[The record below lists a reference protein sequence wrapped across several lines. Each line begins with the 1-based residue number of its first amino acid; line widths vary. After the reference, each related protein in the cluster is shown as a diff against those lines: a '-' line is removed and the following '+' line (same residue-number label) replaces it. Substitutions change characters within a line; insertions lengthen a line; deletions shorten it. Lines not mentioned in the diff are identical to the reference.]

1 MSYLLKRKAQQAYD
15 YSQINQLENIRK
27 QTKKDE
33 DSVLSIS
40 QQDLEFIESLPQVS
54 FQTPDIEQNQMFL
67 VQVQYL
73 QNEIEN
79 SVRLKNYKNIPRI
92 LRKKLIALIKN
103 NSQRKNQDQFQRLI
117 SILSSC
123 LSLQQIT
130 NNFFLQKE
138 LCDNLFEILNYYE
151 EFVDSDCID
160 ILFNLLSIVESG
172 GIKECLLNI
181 IIQVCKKNINK
192 CKKSVQ
198 ENQDNPE
205 INKLSV
211 KMKFKFIKL
220 LFKIISADV
229 PEHELQSNSKNI
241 SILNSESSAS
251 KNLQQKPAKSFQ
263 SQLISEMLRWLQQ
276 EPLISSKVLK
286 FLLGIESRQA
296 TIVKLCLLK
305 NINLNEDSQLYFLD
319 FLQFLFKKNPQSQ
332 GDIIHIVFLYINNCT
347 RSLSQQIRLKAS
359 QILHYFPYFDESLL
373 LRTIKLEQFQDY
385 GKAGNQTSNNNVMTP
400 SKNDQERF
408 SISHGYGAIVHL
420 LEDEFNEIRK
430 SAIDIIQNF
439 GQQSEQFGKESRDI
453 LFYMLNDENDSVR
466 IKAIQ
471 GISNVL
477 AQEAV
482 EIPDGSNRK
491 LVVITNE
498 EMDSLMFNLK
508 EKVPRLRIVIYK
520 LLGKVKINN
529 LDQLN
534 MILNITLRNINEFG
548 DSSYIFEMCKNI
560 GENNSELIQKNI
572 CQILQIADI
581 LYVQEPHWKDK
592 AHIYRIIMISNAFK
606 NREELQKNSETLLP
620 SYFLKQYDMMQ
631 DLMPKYFHQL
641 YSNEQS
647 QLFPLKNQEDEKKK
661 QLKDQRGREKEENEI
676 EEIEEED
683 EQNKQPNQNK
693 INKNQPEKSN
703 LEKEYAD
710 NLLNLLANSLS
721 EIGKK
726 NSVFKVIQQNAK
738 SQKSVS
744 GPQQDQYQFI
754 NKTSKIAHQ
763 LSLFIK
769 QSQNRISQQQSVQGV
784 QALKYQLLKIIK
796 NLHKVQCKFILD
808 DQNQQIN
815 EKLLFVAIL
824 QLPILHMTQV
834 NSCNTSSDSFESI
847 KFVKTMTFIQEMIKE
862 FQDANNNKLN
872 NNQHQSVSSIRSSNN
887 SFFLLYSC
895 LEEGIKITSDVQS
908 NPQRLNIPSTRELFF
923 NRYNNFLKQL
933 PYRLLFPKKESNNYL
948 VQQNPQIILNQINQN
963 QSIQQIKL
971 RKANIFVPND
981 EPVEIQSKYMAK
993 TGFIAEITHF
1003 LTTEERKNLQ
1013 IIVEYSDSSYES
1025 MQLIEDDFVYLT
1037 ESIHVIN
1044 TNIFFQKIN
1053 WTTESLVRIS
1063 INYMKPLSFFNRN
1076 SIQREIGQLL
1086 PSCQSQNNKLI
1097 YSILDAS
1104 CKLAQSKQFPL
1115 IIKSRVI

>member
-1 MSYLLKRKAQQAYD
+1 MSYLLKRKAEQGAYD

-27 QTKKDE
+27 QTKRDE

-40 QQDLEFIESLPQVS
+40 QQDLEFIQSLPQFS

-67 VQVQYL
+67 VQVQNL
-73 QNEIEN
+73 QDEIEN
-79 SVRLKNYKNIPRI
+79 NVRFKNFKNIPRI
-92 LRKKLIALIKN
+92 LRKKLIAFIKN
-103 NSQRKNQDQFQRLI
+103 NSSRKNQDQFQRLM

-123 LSLQQIT
+123 LSLQQIA

-151 EFVDSDCID
+151 DFVDSDCID

-181 IIQVCKKNINK
+181 IIQMCKKNMNK

-220 LFKIISADV
+220 LFKIISDDV
-229 PEHELQSNSKNI
+229 PEQELQSNSKNI

-263 SQLISEMLRWLQQ
+263 SQLIAEMLRWLQQ

-319 FLQFLFKKNPQSQ
+319 FLKLVFKKNPQSQ
-332 GDIIHIVFLYINNCT
+332 GDIIHKVFLYINNCT

-359 QILHYFPYFDESLL
+359 QILHYFPYFDENLL
-373 LRTIKLEQFQDY
+373 VRTIKLEQFQDY
-385 GKAGNQTSNNNVMTP
+385 GKAGGNQTPTNNVMTP

-482 EIPDGSNRK
+482 EIPEGSNRK

-529 LDQLN
+529 IDQLN

-560 GENNSELIQKNI
+560 GENNSDLIKKNI

-606 NREELQKNSETLLP
+606 NREELLKNSETLLP

-647 QLFPLKNQEDEKKK
+647 QLFPLKQQEDEKKK
-661 QLKDQRGREKEENEI
+661 WFKDQRDIEKQENEI
-676 EEIEEED
+676 EEMDDEEE
-683 EQNKQPNQNK
+683 ENANKTSKHNIEKRNQ
-693 INKNQPEKSN
+693 EKA
-703 LEKEYAD
+703 YAD

-726 NSVFKVIQQNAK
+726 NQVFKVIQQNAK

-744 GPQQDQYQFI
+744 SPQQDQYQFI
-754 NKTSKIAHQ
+754 NKTSKIAYQ

-769 QSQNRISQQQSVQGV
+769 QSQNRIFQQQSVQDV

-808 DQNQQIN
+808 DYNQQIN

-824 QLPILHMTQV
+824 QLPVLHMTQI
-834 NSCNTSSDSFESI
+834 NSNNTSTDSFESI
-847 KFVKTMTFIQEMIKE
+847 KFVKTMTFIQEIIKE

-872 NNQHQSVSSIRSSNN
+872 HNQHQNLSSSIRSSNN
-887 SFFLLYSC
+887 PFFLLFSC
-895 LEEGIKITSDVQS
+895 LDEGIKITSDVQA
-908 NPQRLNIPSTRELFF
+908 NPQRLSIPSTRELFF

-933 PYRLLFPKKESNNYL
+933 PYRLLFPKKESNYYL
-948 VQQNPQIILNQINQN
+948 LQQNPQINQN
-963 QSIQQIKL
+963 QLNSNQNIQQIKL
-971 RKANIFVPND
+971 RMANIFVPND

-1053 WTTESLVRIS
+1053 WTTESLVSIS

-1086 PSCQSQNNKLI
+1086 PSYQNQNNKLI
-1097 YSILDAS
+1097 NRILGGS
-1104 CKLAQSKQFPL
+1104 CKLAQSKEFPL

>member
-1 MSYLLKRKAQQAYD
+1 MSYLLKRKAQQGAYD

-33 DSVLSIS
+33 DSALSIS

-73 QNEIEN
+73 QDEIEN
-79 SVRLKNYKNIPRI
+79 SVRLKNFKNIPRI
-92 LRKKLIALIKN
+92 LRKKLIALVKN
-103 NSQRKNQDQFQRLI
+103 NSQKKNQDQFQRLM

-123 LSLQQIT
+123 LSLQQIA

-181 IIQVCKKNINK
+181 IIQMCKKNMNK

-220 LFKIISADV
+220 LFKIISVDV
-229 PEHELQSNSKNI
+229 PEQELQSNSKNI

-263 SQLISEMLRWLQQ
+263 SQLIAEMLRWLQQ

-319 FLQFLFKKNPQSQ
+319 FLQLLFKKNPQSQ
-332 GDIIHIVFLYINNCT
+332 GDIIHKVFLYINNCT

-359 QILHYFPYFDESLL
+359 QILHYFPYFDENLL

-385 GKAGNQTSNNNVMTP
+385 GKAGSQTPTNSVMTP

-477 AQEAV
+477 AQESV

-529 LDQLN
+529 IDQLN

-548 DSSYIFEMCKNI
+548 DSSYIFEMCKNV
-560 GENNSELIQKNI
+560 GENNSELIKKNI

-606 NREELQKNSETLLP
+606 NREELLKNSETLLP

-641 YSNEQS
+641 YSYEQS
-647 QLFPLKNQEDEKKK
+647 QLFPQKQQEDEKKK
-661 QLKDQRGREKEENEI
+661 YYKNQRDIEKQDKEI
-676 EEIEEED
+676 EEIEEE
-683 EQNKQPNQNK
+683 EQGETKIIKNDNQTE
-693 INKNQPEKSN
+693 KNN
-703 LEKEYAD
+703 LEKVYAD
-710 NLLNLLANSLS
+710 NLLSLLVNSLS

-726 NSVFKVIQQNAK
+726 NSAFQVIQKNAK

-754 NKTSKIAHQ
+754 NKISKIAYQ

-769 QSQNRISQQQSVQGV
+769 QSQQRISQQQSIQDV
-784 QALKYQLLKIIK
+784 QALRYQLLKIIK
-796 NLHKVQCKFILD
+796 NIHKVQCKFILD
-808 DQNQQIN
+808 DQSQQVI
-815 EKLLFVAIL
+815 EKMLFVAIL
-824 QLPILHMTQV
+824 QLPILHMTQI
-834 NSCNTSSDSFESI
+834 NSNNSSTDLFESI
-847 KFVKTMTFIQEMIKE
+847 KFVKTMTFIKDIIKE

-872 NNQHQSVSSIRSSNN
+872 NNQHQSASSIRSSNN
-887 SFFLLYSC
+887 PFFLLYSC
-895 LEEGIKITSDVQS
+895 LEEGMKITSDVQA
-908 NPQRLNIPSTRELFF
+908 NPQRLSIPSTREIFF

-933 PYRLLFPKKESNNYL
+933 PYRLLFPKKESNNYFL
-948 VQQNPQIILNQINQN
+948 QKQSSILQNQLNSNQN
-963 QSIQQIKL
+963 NQQIKL

-1053 WTTESLVRIS
+1053 WTTESLVSIS
-1063 INYMKPLSFFNRN
+1063 INYLKPLSLFNRN
-1076 SIQREIGQLL
+1076 TIQREIGQLL
-1086 PSCQSQNNKLI
+1086 PSYQNQNNKLI
-1097 YSILDAS
+1097 YNILDSS